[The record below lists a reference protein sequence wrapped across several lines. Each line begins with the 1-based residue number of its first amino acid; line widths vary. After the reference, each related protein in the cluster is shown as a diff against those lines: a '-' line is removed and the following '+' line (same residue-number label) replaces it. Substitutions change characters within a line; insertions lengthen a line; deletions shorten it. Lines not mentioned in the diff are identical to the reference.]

1 MILPRGLSYFRAIT
15 IVNLVLLLAVCVIT
29 SMSNAVAQSAEN
41 PFDAM
46 QANQTQHVIWQDVK
60 LIDGKIL
67 SADQLNRETVIVQFW
82 ATWCPFCARQN
93 PNIEALHRSA
103 AGRFRVLTF
112 SIDQLPKTVIDY
124 QRAKSYSFDVAML
137 PASDKVGNDIFG
149 KRIGLPEVIVVKPG
163 GAVATRIPGEMFEE
177 DVRELPTKYGDVK

>member
-1 MILPRGLSYFRAIT
+1 
-15 IVNLVLLLAVCVIT
+15 
-29 SMSNAVAQSAEN
+29 MSNAVAQSAEK
-41 PFDAM
+41 PFEAV
-46 QANQTQHVIWQDVK
+46 QANQTQRVIWQDVK

-82 ATWCPFCARQN
+82 AAWCPFCARQN

-124 QRAKSYSFDVAML
+124 QRAKGYSFDVAMS
-137 PASDKVGNDIFG
+137 PVRGNDIFG

-163 GAVATRIPGEMFEE
+163 GTVAIRIPGEMFEE
-177 DVRELPTKYGDVK
+177 DVRELPIKYGNVK